1 MASTATASAFDI
13 TTQEAANAS
22 AIAAR
27 LDERTGLSFLI
38 FDRNAGREVRV
49 GDTSLPP
56 YLPDSA
62 RRWLYELEEV
72 GVFDAGEG
80 VSFYGMP
87 LWTSAG
93 RWVAFGFQLKP
104 GATPT
109 SGLRDAARNAGWS
122 AGQFIE
128 WTATHA
134 RCSTPPLLA
143 LLRHADEGALSE
155 AQSQI
160 TQLSEQLDQTY
171 EEIALLHRLTRNLQV
186 SRSPADLVDL
196 CLERLPEL
204 IDAESHVIQ
213 LHSPGELSR
222 VWSIGETLCK
232 REDVDELVRR
242 LATQESS
249 RPIVRNFLKGSPLEA
264 RFPDLRNFVAVPVR
278 EGKHRFGWILSAN
291 LSREREFGTIEA
303 SCLNTIATILGTH
316 VRNIELLHEQNDL
329 LLGFVRSFV
338 STLDAKDP
346 YTRGHSE
353 RVALIA
359 RRIGQELGLPQ
370 EELRTIYLSGLLHDV
385 GKIGVDDQILR
396 KNGPLTDSEFA
407 QVKKHPVIGYNI
419 LSSLKNL
426 RHVLPGVRNHHESF
440 DGSGYP
446 DGLAGEGIPLL
457 ARILAVADAF
467 DAMGSDRPYRK
478 GMPAE
483 KIEQIF
489 SRGSN
494 IQWDGAVL
502 AGYFG
507 CREDVLAICAEYSLD
522 RGVLHDSPTS
532 CGLRSDRRSEHSGRD
547 VSSEAEGEF
556 QPQAVHPSHH
566 TCK

>member
-1 MASTATASAFDI
+1 
-13 TTQEAANAS
+13 
-22 AIAAR
+22 
-27 LDERTGLSFLI
+27 
-38 FDRNAGREVRV
+38 
-49 GDTSLPP
+49 
-56 YLPDSA
+56 
-62 RRWLYELEEV
+62 
-72 GVFDAGEG
+72 
-80 VSFYGMP
+80 MP

-93 RWVAFGFQLKP
+93 RWIAFGYQLKP
-104 GATPT
+104 GATP
-109 SGLRDAARNAGWS
+109 SSDLRDAARDAGWS
-122 AGQFIE
+122 ARRLID
-128 WTATHA
+128 WTASHP
-134 RCSTPPLLA
+134 RCSTGPLLA
-143 LLRHADEGALSE
+143 LLRQADEGALSE

-160 TQLSEQLDQTY
+160 AQLSEQLDQTY

-213 LHSPGELSR
+213 LQSPGEPSR
-222 VWSIGETLCK
+222 VWSLGETLRD
-232 REDVDELVRR
+232 REDVEDLVRR
-242 LATQESS
+242 LAAQDSS
-249 RPIVRNFLKGSPLEA
+249 RPIVRNFLQGSPLA
-264 RFPDLRNFVAVPVR
+264 DRFPRLRNFVAVPVR
-278 EGKHRFGWILSAN
+278 EGQHRFGWILSAN
-291 LSREREFGTIEA
+291 LSKDREFGTVEA

-353 RVALIA
+353 RVALVA
-359 RRIGQELGLPQ
+359 RRVGQQMGLPP
-370 EELRTIYLSGLLHDV
+370 EELKTIYLSGLLHDV

-396 KNGPLTDSEFA
+396 KNGPLTDDEFE

-446 DGLAGEGIPLL
+446 DGLAGDQIPLL

-478 GMPAE
+478 GMPPA
-483 KIEQIF
+483 KIEEIF
-489 SRGSN
+489 RRGSN
-494 IQWDGAVL
+494 VQWDGAVL
-502 AGYFG
+502 AGYFD
-507 CREDVLAICAEYSLD
+507 CREDIFAICADYSLD
-522 RGVLHDSPTS
+522 RGVLHESPTS
-532 CGLRSDRRSEHSGRD
+532 CGLPSVGGPEQSRGD
-547 VSSEAEGEF
+547 VPAKAER
-556 QPQAVHPSHH
+556 QLQTQTAHLSHH
-566 TCK
+566 TGE

>member
-1 MASTATASAFDI
+1 MASPAASALDQS
-13 TTQEAANAS
+13 TQEAASAS
-22 AIAAR
+22 AIAMR
-27 LDERTGLSFLI
+27 LAERTGLPFLI
-38 FDRNAGREVRV
+38 FDRNAGGKVDFREP
-49 GDTSLPP
+49 SLPP
-56 YLPDSA
+56 YLPEPA
-62 RRWLYELEEV
+62 QQWLLELEEAD
-72 GVFDAGEG
+72 VFDVGEG

-109 SGLRDAARNAGWS
+109 SDLRDAARNAGWS
-122 AGQFIE
+122 SGQLIQ
-128 WTATHA
+128 WTSTHP
-134 RCSTPPLLA
+134 RCSTEPLLA

-160 TQLSEQLDQTY
+160 SQLSEQLDQTY

-213 LHSPGELSR
+213 LHSPGEPAR
-222 VWSIGETLCK
+222 MWAIGKTLRD
-232 REDVDELVRR
+232 REDVEDLVRR
-242 LATQESS
+242 LTTQESS
-249 RPIVRNFLKGSPLEA
+249 RPIVRNFLKGSPLEL
-264 RFPDLRNFVAVPVR
+264 RFPKLRNFVAVPVR
-278 EGKHRFGWILSAN
+278 EGQHRFGWIISAN
-291 LSREREFGTIEA
+291 LSQEREFGTVEA

-359 RRIGQELGLPQ
+359 RRIGQQMGLPQ

-396 KNGPLTDSEFA
+396 KNGPLTGDEFE

-446 DGLAGEGIPLL
+446 DGLAGEEIPLL

-478 GMPAE
+478 GMPAT

-494 IQWDGAVL
+494 VQWDGAVL
-502 AGYFG
+502 SGYFD
-507 CREDVLAICAEYSLD
+507 CREDVFAICADYSLD
-522 RGVLHDSPTS
+522 RGVLHESPTS
-532 CGLRSDRRSEHSGRD
+532 CGLQSVRRAEQSGGDVPSETER
-547 VSSEAEGEF
+547 
-556 QPQAVHPSHH
+556 QLQAQTVRLSHH
-566 TCK
+566 ACE